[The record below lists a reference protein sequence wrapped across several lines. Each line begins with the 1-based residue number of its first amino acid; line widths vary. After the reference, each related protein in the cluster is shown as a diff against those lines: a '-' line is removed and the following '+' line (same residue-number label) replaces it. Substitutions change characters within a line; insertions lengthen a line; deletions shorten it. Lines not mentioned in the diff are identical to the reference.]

1 LAVLTDNYKLIPA
14 YKNGIYGVAKSAA
27 TSLAVKHVAE
37 KLGIGYYEVPTGWK
51 YFINLMNSN
60 RITFCGEDFSTYSIK
75 ERAEHVGYVMQNPN
89 AMISQVMI
97 YDEVAFGLK
106 NRGIPQDE
114 IDRRV
119 EEALRVCG
127 LWRMRKWPISAL
139 SFGQKKRVTI
149 ASILVLGP
157 EMIILDEPTAGQDYK
172 HYTDIMEF
180 LLELHA
186 KGITI
191 VMITHEPDIANC
203 AKRVMYIRDGQ
214 LHKGAFNTRDH
225 KEEAEQ
231 SAEAPAENISLQKDD
246 RKQEA
251 KA

>member
-1 LAVLTDNYKLIPA
+1 MLAIVGT
-14 YKNGIYGVAKSAA
+14 NGAGKS
-27 TSLAVKHVAE
+27 TFSKVVCGFE
-37 KLGIGYYEVPTGWK
+37 EPTKG
-51 YFINLMNSN
+51 S
-60 RITFCGEDFSTYSIK
+60 ITLCGEDFSTYSIK

-139 SFGQKKRVTI
+139 SFGQQKRVTI

-191 VMITHEPDIANC
+191 VMITHDMHLMLEYATRAVVFSHGRVIADDTPAHILTNPQ
-203 AKRVMYIRDGQ
+203 II
-214 LHKGAFNTRDH
+214 
-225 KEEAEQ
+225 EEA
-231 SAEAPAENISLQKDD
+231 SLKETSLYHLAMKCNLKDPTAFVQRFID
-246 RKQEA
+246 YERNTARHDESV
-251 KA
+251 